1 MKPNKPEP
9 TEKMLES
16 NKTKLSFQPTGIV
29 SNPGE
34 YILQTGVSQ
43 LCQQGE
49 LAAFTDVT
57 LVKKDL
63 FEEGGGGGEVHTDG
77 FSVTLIR

>member
-1 MKPNKPEP
+1 MDAETIPKYDSNVKSPERPTFLEINMKPNKPEP

-34 YILQTGVSQ
+34 YILQTVEFLSSVGRVSRR
-43 LCQQGE
+43 L
-49 LAAFTDVT
+49 L
-57 LVKKDL
+57 LML
-63 FEEGGGGGEVHTDG
+63 P
-77 FSVTLIR
+77 

>member
-1 MKPNKPEP
+1 
-9 TEKMLES
+9 MLES

-29 SNPGE
+29 PNPGE
-34 YILQTGVSQ
+34 YILQTGVSW

-63 FEEGGGGGEVHTDG
+63 FEEGGEVGRSTRMV
-77 FSVTLIR
+77 FLLP

>member
-34 YILQTGVSQ
+34 YILQTVEFLSSVGRVGRQ
-43 LCQQGE
+43 L
-49 LAAFTDVT
+49 L
-57 LVKKDL
+57 LML
-63 FEEGGGGGEVHTDG
+63 P
-77 FSVTLIR
+77 

>member
-1 MKPNKPEP
+1 MDAETIPKYDSNVKSPERPTFLEINMKPNKPEP

-34 YILQTGVSQ
+34 CILQTGVS
-43 LCQQGE
+43 
-49 LAAFTDVT
+49 
-57 LVKKDL
+57 
-63 FEEGGGGGEVHTDG
+63 
-77 FSVTLIR
+77 